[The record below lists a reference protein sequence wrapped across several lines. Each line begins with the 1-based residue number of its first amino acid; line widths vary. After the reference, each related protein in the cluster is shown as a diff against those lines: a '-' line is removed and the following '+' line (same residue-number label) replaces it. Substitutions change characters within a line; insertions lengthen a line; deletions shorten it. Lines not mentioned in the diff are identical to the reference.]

1 MRAGEEKGWGKG
13 QGDREGRVVMMFSC
27 RAVLRVLL
35 VLTGIG
41 ACCHGLG
48 DKLRYKVGGE

>member
-1 MRAGEEKGWGKG
+1 MM
-13 QGDREGRVVMMFSC
+13 MMFSC

-48 DKLRYKVGGE
+48 DKLWYMVGGE